1 MVAQKA
7 RKNGGVKKSVSKL
20 KKELDKW
27 FSLYIRLKYSDDNGM
42 VICFTSGRKYH
53 YKNIHAGHFI
63 SRRHL
68 ATRWLEQNVMP
79 QSAAD
84 NLFGQ
89 GEQYQFALNLDRE
102 YGVTRLAS
110 IIWYLKEEGYTI
122 HREDLQ
128 FTTRFNIKTTVA
140 KYLYFKPTPQF
151 EEKKVMWG

>member
-1 MVAQKA
+1 M
-7 RKNGGVKKSVSKL
+7 GVKKSVSKL

-68 ATRWLEQNVMP
+68 ATRWLEKNVMP

-89 GEQYQFALNLDRE
+89 GEQYQFGLNLDRE
-102 YGVTRLAS
+102 YGVGTAEELQ
-110 IIWYLKEEGYTI
+110 LKARQPFKMMRIDYVEKISYYK
-122 HREDLQ
+122 DLVNKIKKEK
-128 FTTRFNIKTTVA
+128 NI
-140 KYLYFKPTPQF
+140 
-151 EEKKVMWG
+151 E